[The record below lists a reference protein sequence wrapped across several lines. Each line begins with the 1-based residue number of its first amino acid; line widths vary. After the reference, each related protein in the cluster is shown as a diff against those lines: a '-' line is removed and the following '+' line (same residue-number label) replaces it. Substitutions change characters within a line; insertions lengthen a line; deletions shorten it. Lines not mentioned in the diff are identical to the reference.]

1 MAENNSSSGG
11 GGSGELEK
19 RAHPMIDA
27 DEVWGCE
34 EEEEERKGKGK
45 RGRKEGREGEET
57 EEAKV
62 NERKTQI
69 RTPEPF
75 REKMSAADSD
85 AALSE
90 CSRRRM

>member
-1 MAENNSSSGG
+1 
-11 GGSGELEK
+11 
-19 RAHPMIDA
+19 MIDA
-27 DEVWGCE
+27 DRCGSAKK
-34 EEEEERKGKGK
+34 RGKGK
-45 RGRKEGREGEET
+45 GRKEGKKRRK
-57 EEAKV
+57 EAEV